1 MLILECLDHHHIVT
15 CHVTRVKMKP
25 TGVALGK
32 GTGEPLMDSQPL
44 TISSWPRAILHLDA
58 DAFFASCEQA
68 IHPELR
74 GRPVICGKERGI
86 VAAASYEAKARG
98 VSRGVRLSDVKKLC
112 PDAVILPSDYETY
125 SLFSVRMFE
134 ILRRFSPDVEEY
146 SIDEAFVD
154 LTGLRRS
161 FHGSYEMIADKMRT
175 TIETE
180 LGITVSAGVSL
191 SKVLAKVGSKHKKPN
206 GLTMIP
212 GREIH
217 RYLEKLPIEKVWGI
231 GPNTAAFLRKFG
243 VETALDYARKD
254 EEFIGKYL
262 SKPYREI
269 WHELNGRS
277 VYPVTT
283 ESKSGYQSISKT
295 KTFTPPSTDE
305 TFVFAQLAKNLEN
318 ACIKARKYNLAATRL
333 ALFLR
338 KQDFTS
344 SGVEIKL
351 TRPTAYTAELFGV
364 LRRGFQDLYQPRELF
379 RQTGVVLCGLVA
391 ESGVQ
396 YTLFDDTTRIEKMA
410 RIYES
415 LDEIS
420 RKYGKHTI
428 QHGASLPAKLQ
439 AQHEGE
445 RGDVP
450 ARKNAL
456 FKGENKRQ
464 RLGLPMLHIKV

>member
-1 MLILECLDHHHIVT
+1 
-15 CHVTRVKMKP
+15 
-25 TGVALGK
+25 
-32 GTGEPLMDSQPL
+32 MDSQPL
-44 TISSWPRAILHLDA
+44 TISSWPRAILHVDA

-74 GRPVICGKERGI
+74 GRPVITGKERGI

-98 VSRGVRLSDVKKLC
+98 VSRAMRLFEVKKVC

-134 ILRRFSPDVEEY
+134 ILRRFSPMVEEY

-154 LTGLRRS
+154 LTGFRRS
-161 FHGSYEMIADKMRT
+161 FHGSYEMIAENMRA
-175 TIETE
+175 TIEQE
-180 LGITVSAGVSL
+180 LGITVSVGVSL

-217 RYLEKLPIEKVWGI
+217 RYLGNLPIEKVWGI

-254 EEFIGKYL
+254 EEFVRRYL
-262 SKPYREI
+262 SKPFREI
-269 WHELNGRS
+269 WDELNGRS

-283 ESKSGYQSISKT
+283 ESKSEYQSISKA

-305 TFVFAQLAKNLEN
+305 AFVFAQLSKNLEN
-318 ACIKARKYNLAATRL
+318 ACIKARKYKLAATRL
-333 ALFLR
+333 AIFLR

-344 SGVEIKL
+344 TGVEIRL
-351 TRPTAYTAELFGV
+351 DRPTAYTAELFGV
-364 LRRGFQDLYQPRELF
+364 LRRGFENVYQPCTQF
-379 RQTGVVLCGLVA
+379 RQTGVVLSGLVA

-396 YTLFDDTTRIEKMA
+396 YTLFDDTTRINKMA

-415 LDEIS
+415 VDAIS

-428 QHGASLPAKLQ
+428 QHGASMPVKLQ
-439 AQHEGE
+439 AQHEGD

-450 ARKNAL
+450 ARKSAL

>member
-1 MLILECLDHHHIVT
+1 
-15 CHVTRVKMKP
+15 
-25 TGVALGK
+25 
-32 GTGEPLMDSQPL
+32 MDNQPL
-44 TISSWPRAILHLDA
+44 NIFSFPQAIVHLDA

-68 IHPELR
+68 IHPELK
-74 GRPVICGKERGI
+74 GKPVITGKERGI

-98 VSRGVRLSDVKKLC
+98 VKRGMRLFEVKKVC
-112 PDAVILPSDYETY
+112 PDAIILPSDYETY
-125 SLFSVRMFE
+125 SLFSIRMFD

-161 FHGSYEMIADKMRT
+161 FHGSYESIAEKMRN

-191 SKVLAKVGSKHKKPN
+191 SKVLAKIGSKHKKPN

-217 RYLEKLPIEKVWGI
+217 LFLDKLPVEKVWGI
-231 GPNTAAFLRKFG
+231 GANTSAFLKKHG
-243 VETALDYARKD
+243 ILTALQFAKR
-254 EEFIGKYL
+254 EEGWIRRYL

-277 VYPVTT
+277 VYPVVT
-283 ESKSGYQSISKT
+283 ETKNSYQSISKA
-295 KTFTPPSTDE
+295 KTFTPASRDE
-305 TFVFAQLAKNLEN
+305 TFVFAQLSKNLEN
-318 ACIKARKYNLAATRL
+318 ACIKARKYRLAATRL
-333 ALFLR
+333 IVFLR
-338 KQDFTS
+338 QQDFTS
-344 SGVEIKL
+344 SGVEITLSK
-351 TRPTAYTAELFGV
+351 PSAYPIELFEL
-364 LRRGFQDLYQPRELF
+364 LRNGFQQIFDAKALY
-379 RQTGVVLCGLVA
+379 RQTGVVLSGMVA
-391 ESGVQ
+391 ESSIQ
-396 YTLFDDTTRIEKMA
+396 YTLFEDTAKIEKMSKIYA
-410 RIYES
+410 SMDRISE
-415 LDEIS
+415 
-420 RKYGKHTI
+420 KYGKHTI

-450 ARKNAL
+450 QRKIAL

-464 RLGLPMLHIKV
+464 RLGMPLLHIKV

>member
-1 MLILECLDHHHIVT
+1 
-15 CHVTRVKMKP
+15 
-25 TGVALGK
+25 
-32 GTGEPLMDSQPL
+32 MDNQFISL
-44 TISSWPRAILHLDA
+44 SSWPQAIMHIDA

-74 GRPVICGKERGI
+74 GRPVITGKERGI

-98 VSRGVRLSDVKKLC
+98 VQRGVRLSDVKKIC

-161 FHGSYEMIADKMRT
+161 YHGSYEVIADTMRK

-191 SKVLAKVGSKHKKPN
+191 SKVLAKIGSKHNKPN

-212 GREIH
+212 GRDIH
-217 RYLEKLPIEKVWGI
+217 LYLENLPAEKVWGI
-231 GPNTAAFLRKFG
+231 GANTAAFLRKHG
-243 VETALDYARKD
+243 ITTALQFARKE
-254 EEFIGKYL
+254 EEFIKKHL
-262 SKPYREI
+262 SKPYQEI

-277 VYPVTT
+277 VYAVTT
-283 ESKSGYQSISKT
+283 ETKNSYQSISKAR
-295 KTFTPPSTDE
+295 TFTPPSMDE
-305 TFVFAQLAKNLEN
+305 GFVFSQLSKNLEN
-318 ACIKARKYNLAATRL
+318 ACIKARRYRLAAARIIV
-333 ALFLR
+333 FLR

-344 SGVEIKL
+344 EGVEIKL
-351 TRPTAYTAELFGV
+351 TRPTAYPVEMFGL
-364 LRRGFQDLYQPRELF
+364 LRQGFGQVFQPRTLY
-379 RQTGVVLCGLVA
+379 RQTGVVLSGLAA
-391 ESGVQ
+391 ESGIQ
-396 YTLFDDTTRIEKMA
+396 FNLFDDTTKIDKMA
-410 RIYES
+410 RVYNVV
-415 LDEIS
+415 DEIS
-420 RKYGKHTI
+420 AKYGKHTI
-428 QHGASLPAKLQ
+428 QHAASLPTKLQ

-450 ARKNAL
+450 VRRADM
-456 FKGENKRQ
+456 FKGETRRQ
-464 RLGLPMLHIKV
+464 RLGLPLLHIKV